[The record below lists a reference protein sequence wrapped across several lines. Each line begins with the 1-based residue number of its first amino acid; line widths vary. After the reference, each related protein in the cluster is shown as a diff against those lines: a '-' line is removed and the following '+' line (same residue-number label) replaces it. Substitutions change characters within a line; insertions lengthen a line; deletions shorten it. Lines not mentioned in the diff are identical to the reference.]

1 MIDFTL
7 HNSTTGE
14 LQCVHCGD
22 IMFGHE
28 TARHGCEQTLDAWAE
43 WAEKNLHDYD

>member
-14 LQCVHCGD
+14 LQCAHCGD

-28 TARHGCEQTLDAWAE
+28 TAKHSCDEMKDNWAADAR
-43 WAEKNLHDYD
+43 KLIHDYD